1 MRRHARK
8 LVLLLFILCTTVSGQ
23 EPPVTSQVW
32 DVDSL
37 DFVGGHEVTVVGSPR
52 VVDTSRGKALEFDG
66 VGDGIFLDVHPLA
79 GARVF
84 TVEVVFQPYPN
95 GLKEQ
100 RFFHMQESDSDRRVM
115 FETRLTDDDRWFLDT
130 FIETGSEGH
139 PLYAEDFKHPIGP
152 WYHAAIV
159 VDGETFRHYVNGELE
174 MSTEI
179 DFTPQEPGRTSLGV
193 RMNQVY
199 WFKGAIRKA
208 RFTRAVLSPEEFLT
222 P

>member
-1 MRRHARK
+1 M
-8 LVLLLFILCTTVSGQ
+8 
-23 EPPVTSQVW
+23 
-32 DVDSL
+32 
-37 DFVGGHEVTVVGSPR
+37 
-52 VVDTSRGKALEFDG
+52 
-66 VGDGIFLDVHPLA
+66 
-79 GARVF
+79 F

-208 RFTRAVLSPEEFLT
+208 RFTRAVLLPEEFLT